1 MVAVR
6 GWRHDDLSVN
16 QLGSIA
22 FGGIEGEKVLQREIR
37 LSVWFTSHDDRVPL
51 LPCGLK
57 ATTQN

>member
-37 LSVWFTSHDDRVPL
+37 LSVWFTSHDDHVPM
-51 LPCGLK
+51 
-57 ATTQN
+57 T